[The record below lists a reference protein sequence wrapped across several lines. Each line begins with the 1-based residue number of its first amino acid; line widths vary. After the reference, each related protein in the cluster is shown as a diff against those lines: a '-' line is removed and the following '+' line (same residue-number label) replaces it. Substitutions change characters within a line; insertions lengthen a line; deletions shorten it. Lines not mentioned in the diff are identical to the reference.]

1 MKYLILPVV
10 FFISIFKVSA
20 QTVSVLNARTNE
32 PVEGVLVVA
41 ESNYTTQTDEMGGV
55 NLGLIQQE
63 ETILFQHASF
73 LNFSATKAQIVE
85 NGNVV
90 ILVEDPVRLDEV
102 VISVNR
108 WEQSKTEVPHKIETL
123 NAEDV
128 LQISP
133 QTTADLLGTKNGVF
147 IQKSQMGGGSPM
159 IRGFAANR
167 VLLVVDG
174 IRMNNAI
181 FRSGNLHNVISLDAN
196 SLESTEIIFGP
207 GSVIYGS
214 DALGGVMSFS
224 TLKPRLS
231 TKKNAEING
240 KTFMRY
246 SSANFEKTIHG
257 TFNFGSQKWAALVSS
272 TFTDFNDLRMGSN
285 GPTEYLRKEFVAPGK
300 FGGSDEIIPNENELL
315 QKFTGYSQFNL
326 LSKFRYRPGDEL
338 DVTFSALHSQTSDIP
353 RYDRLIAYRN
363 DKLRYGN
370 WYYGPQKWTLASG
383 SIKYQKNHLLFDK
396 ANLLAGYQN
405 YEESRHD
412 RSLNGE
418 NLRHRTENLD
428 VFSLNLDLGKSIDT
442 RNEIFYGAEAFFNKV
457 RSSGFSENLT
467 DTVSE
472 EIAPRYPDNSTYN
485 SFAAYA
491 SYKLKFSDKL
501 ILQAGARFT
510 QTLLSGDFDAG
521 FYDFPFS
528 EFNMKNSALNGN
540 VGVVWHPTTDWQ
552 VNLNVSTGFRSPN
565 IDDVA
570 KVFDSEPG
578 NVIVPNPGL
587 EPEYA
592 RNFELGIVRSYAGK
606 ARFEITGFYTQ
617 LKNAMVRRDFLLNGQ
632 DSILYDGT
640 LSNVEALVNAES
652 AQIMGGSFSFR
663 YLFTPFFRT
672 RHNIT
677 VVKGED
683 ADGFPLRHVP
693 PAFGSSHLVFEKQK
707 WFVDLYLDYSG
718 AFTFNQLAPSEQD
731 KPHLYTEDE
740 NGNPWSP
747 PWWTLNIKSSY
758 QVSDYFSI
766 NGGIEN
772 IFDKRYRTYSSGIV
786 APGINFKLSAMLK
799 F

>member
-1 MKYLILPVV
+1 VKYLILPVV
-10 FFISIFKVSA
+10 FFVSIFSVSA
-20 QTVSVLNARTNE
+20 QTVSVLNARKNE
-32 PVEGVLVVA
+32 PVEGVLVIA
-41 ESNYTTQTDEMGGV
+41 ENNYTTQTDEKGEV
-55 NLGLIQQE
+55 NLGLIQQD

-73 LNFSATKAQIVE
+73 LNFSATKEQIAE

-90 ILVEDPVRLDEV
+90 ILVEDPVRLNEV

-108 WEQSKTEVPHKIETL
+108 WKQSKTEVPYKIETL

-128 LQISP
+128 LRISP
-133 QTTADLLGTKNGVF
+133 QTTADMLGFKNGVF

-196 SLESTEIIFGP
+196 SLERTEIIFGP

-224 TLKPRLS
+224 TVNPRLS
-231 TKKNAEING
+231 TKNNTEING
-240 KTFMRY
+240 QTFTRY

-257 TFNFGSQKWAALVSS
+257 TLNFGSKKWAAVVSS
-272 TFTDFNDLRMGSN
+272 TFTDFDDLRMGSN
-285 GPTEYLRKEFVAPGK
+285 GPSEYLRQEYVAPGK
-300 FGGSDEIIPNENELL
+300 FDGSDEIFKNENELM

-326 LSKFRYRPGDEL
+326 LSKIRYRPDDEL
-338 DVTFSALHSQTSDIP
+338 EITLSALHSQTSDIP

-363 DKLRYGN
+363 SKLRYGN
-370 WYYGPQKWTLASG
+370 WYYGPQKWTLVSG
-383 SIKYQKNHLLFDK
+383 NVQYQQEHLLFDK

-412 RSLNGE
+412 RGLNNE

-428 VFSLNLDLGKSIDT
+428 VFSLNLDLGKTIDA
-442 RNEIFYGAEAFFNKV
+442 RNEIFYGAEAFFNHV
-457 RSSGFSENLT
+457 GSTGFTERLT
-467 DTVSE
+467 DGNTE
-472 EIAPRYPDNSTYN
+472 KIAPRYPDNSTYN
-485 SFAAYA
+485 SFAAYI
-491 SYKLKFSDKL
+491 SYKFNLSSRL
-501 ILQAGARFT
+501 IFQTGSRFT
-510 QTLLSGDFDAG
+510 QTMLSGDFDAT
-521 FYDFPFS
+521 YYKFPFS
-528 EFNMKNSALNGN
+528 DFNMKNSAFNGN
-540 VGVVWHPTTDWQ
+540 AGLVWHPASDWQ
-552 VNLNVSTGFRSPN
+552 VNLSISTGFRSPN

-578 NVIVPNPGL
+578 NVIVPNPNL

-592 RNFELGIVRSYAGK
+592 RNIELGIIRSYAGK

-617 LKNAMVRRDFLLNGQ
+617 LKNAMVRRDFSINGQ
-632 DSILYDGT
+632 DSIIYDGI
-640 LSNVEALVNAES
+640 LSKVEALVNAES
-652 AQIMGGSFSFR
+652 AQIYGGSFSLR
-663 YLFTPFFRT
+663 YLFSSFFRT
-672 RHNIT
+672 QHDLT
-677 VVKGED
+677 VINGED

-707 WFVDLYLDYSG
+707 WFVDFYLDYSG
-718 AFTFNQLAPSEQD
+718 GFTFNQLAPSEQD
-731 KPHLYTEDE
+731 KPHLYAVDE

-747 PWWTLNIKSSY
+747 PWWTLNIKSNY
-758 QVSDYFSI
+758 RVNDYFSL

-772 IFDKRYRTYSSGIV
+772 IFDKRYRAYSSGIV
-786 APGINFKLSAMLK
+786 APGINFKLSIMLK